1 MTLIPDSD
9 NTDVGRYYIRGAV
22 VLLYHSRQALLNSL
36 IKEDFLMQEFFDS
49 TTGKVV
55 VMAVIV
61 VFLMLIAIG
70 GKDKKKTDVRA
81 LTISALMI
89 ALATVLGEI
98 KVFSM
103 PQGGSVTLFSILPIA
118 VCGYL
123 LGTRRGVMAGF
134 CVGLLNLIFGPY
146 VIHPVQLL
154 MDYPIAF
161 GAVGLAGLT
170 RNSKNGLVKGY
181 LIGLLCRYICA
192 VLSGVIFFG
201 EYAPEGF
208 NAWTWSLW
216 YNLTYLA
223 AEGAITVLVLFIP
236 AVKNMFQN
244 LRSQLAS

>member
-1 MTLIPDSD
+1 M
-9 NTDVGRYYIRGAV
+9 
-22 VLLYHSRQALLNSL
+22 QA
-36 IKEDFLMQEFFDS
+36 FFES

-55 VMAVIV
+55 VCAVIV
-61 VFLMLIAIG
+61 VLMLLIMIG
-70 GKDKKKTDVRA
+70 GKNKKTDIRA
-81 LTISALMI
+81 LTVSALMI
-89 ALATVLGEI
+89 ALATVLGMI
-98 KVFSM
+98 KLFEM
-103 PQGGSVTLFSILPIA
+103 PQGGSVTLLSILPIA

-134 CVGLLNLIFGPY
+134 CVGLINLIFGPY

-154 MDYPIAF
+154 MDYPVAF

-170 RNSKNGLVKGY
+170 RNSSNGLTKGY
-181 LIGLLCRYICA
+181 IIGLIGRYICA

-223 AEGAITVLVLFIP
+223 VEGIITIIIINIP
-236 AVKNMFQN
+236 PVKNMFN
-244 LRSQLAS
+244 RLRAQFAD

>member
-1 MTLIPDSD
+1 M
-9 NTDVGRYYIRGAV
+9 
-22 VLLYHSRQALLNSL
+22 QA
-36 IKEDFLMQEFFDS
+36 FFES
-49 TTGKVV
+49 TTGKI
-55 VMAVIV
+55 AVIV
-61 VFLMLIAIG
+61 VIIILLMFIAMG
-70 GKDKKKTDVRA
+70 GKDKKTDIRA
-81 LTISALMI
+81 LTISAMMV
-89 ALATVLGEI
+89 ALATVLGMI
-98 KVFSM
+98 KVFTM

-134 CVGLLNLIFGPY
+134 CVGLINLIFGPY

-161 GAVGLAGLT
+161 GAVGLSGLVRNTSNGLT
-170 RNSKNGLVKGY
+170 KGY
-181 LIGLLCRYICA
+181 ILGIIARYICA

-216 YNLTYLA
+216 YNMTYLA
-223 AEGAITVLVLFIP
+223 AEGILTIIVINIP

-244 LRSQLAS
+244 FKSQLSN

>member
-1 MTLIPDSD
+1 M
-9 NTDVGRYYIRGAV
+9 
-22 VLLYHSRQALLNSL
+22 QA
-36 IKEDFLMQEFFDS
+36 FFES
-49 TTGKVV
+49 TTGKI
-55 VMAVIV
+55 AVIV
-61 VFLMLIAIG
+61 VILLLLLLISMG
-70 GKDKKKTDVRA
+70 SKEKKTDVRA

-89 ALATVLGEI
+89 ALATVLGMI

-103 PQGGSVTLFSILPIA
+103 PQGGSVTLFSILPIV

-134 CVGLLNLIFGPY
+134 CVGLINLIFGPY

-154 MDYPIAF
+154 LDYPVAF
-161 GAVGLAGLT
+161 GALGLSGLAANQKNGLT
-170 RNSKNGLVKGY
+170 RGY
-181 LIGLLCRYICA
+181 IIGIIGRYICA

-223 AEGAITVLVLFIP
+223 AEGAITLIVINIP
-236 AVKNMFQN
+236 AVRNMFSN
-244 LRSQLAS
+244 FKAQLAS